1 MNYNALF
8 SLGFYELF
16 NTRLHIMFST
26 HDLAW
31 YAREQY
37 TQEYN
42 PDLST
47 IGTESLR
54 QLNLAT
60 NRSISDVMMEV
71 KSKVLNLAEFTKNEK
86 IRIARNYLFQN
97 RAKMETIFHT
107 SVDLNE
113 LPGELQTILN
123 SDDPTFFEDII
134 TKIDNL
140 ISQVLN
146 TPTVHHMNK
155 YLVYIT
161 APIQPDIKEL
171 LERFNKS
178 FQQHQ
183 RKLKSL
189 QPAELE
195 HFVFNE
201 VWDLWF
207 KDKPQDIVNTA
218 KIMYRYL
225 HAEQNTY
232 LEN

>member
-1 MNYNALF
+1 MNYTGIF
-8 SLGFYELF
+8 TLGFHELF
-16 NTRLHIMFST
+16 NTRLRIMFST
-26 HDLAW
+26 NDLAW

-37 TQEYN
+37 IQEYN
-42 PDLST
+42 PNIST
-47 IGTESLR
+47 VGIQSLR
-54 QLNLAT
+54 QVNLAS
-60 NRSISDVMMEV
+60 NQSISEAMREV
-71 KSKVLNLAEFTKNEK
+71 QSKVLNLAEFTENEK
-86 IRIARNYLFQN
+86 IRIARNYLLQN
-97 RAKMETIFHT
+97 KGKIEIIFHT
-107 SVDLNE
+107 SVDLKE
-113 LPGELQTILN
+113 LPEELQTALN
-123 SDDPTFFEDII
+123 TKDPTFFEDII

-161 APIQPDIKEL
+161 EPIHPDIKEL

-207 KDKPQDIVNTA
+207 KDKPQDLVNTTKA
-218 KIMYRYL
+218 MYLSL
-225 HAEQNTY
+225 HAEQNIF
-232 LEN
+232 

>member
-1 MNYNALF
+1 MNYDVLF

-26 HDLAW
+26 NDLAW
-31 YAREQY
+31 YARKQY

-42 PDLST
+42 PNLIT
-47 IGTESLR
+47 IGTQSSR

-60 NRSISDVMMEV
+60 NQSISDAMREV
-71 KSKVLNLAEFTKNEK
+71 QSKVLNLAEFTKNEK
-86 IRIARNYLFQN
+86 IRIARNYLLQN
-97 RAKMETIFHT
+97 KAKMETIFHT
-107 SVDLNE
+107 SVDLKE
-113 LPGELQTILN
+113 LPEELQTILN

-134 TKIDNL
+134 TKVDNL
-140 ISQVLN
+140 ISQVLD

-161 APIQPDIKEL
+161 EPIHPDIKEL
-171 LERFNKS
+171 LERFNQS
-178 FQQHQ
+178 FQKHQ

-195 HFVFNE
+195 YFVFNE

-207 KDKPQDIVNTA
+207 KDKPKDLVRTT
-218 KIMYRYL
+218 KVMYLYL
-225 HAEQNTY
+225 YTEQNRS
-232 LEN
+232 